1 MTGEPTLLGHTGPAK
16 ARRRGRNRWELALWL
31 FGVFLLVFGL
41 ASVYVVSK
49 QLFAN
54 VDGNS
59 LQSPDLTWRAIA
71 EILYSLLPGVISG
84 SLLCF
89 IVAIGLRAL
98 EGNVARRPAAG
109 LSSPNVAPVA
119 AAVAP
124 VEAAPAASTAPAVA
138 AAAPTAPAATTAPTA
153 STPPTAST
161 ASAAPLDRDYSR
173 FMRPPA
179 DAG

>member
-1 MTGEPTLLGHTGPAK
+1 MTGEPTLLGHTDSAK
-16 ARRRGRNRWELALWL
+16 APRRRRNRWELALWL
-31 FGVFLLVFGL
+31 FGVLLLVFGV

-49 QLFAN
+49 QLFENAN
-54 VDGNS
+54 VNS
-59 LQSPDLTWRAIA
+59 LQSPNATWRAIA
-71 EILYSLLPGVISG
+71 EILYSLLPSVISG

-98 EGNVARRPAAG
+98 EGNVARRPGAV
-109 LSSPNVAPVA
+109 LSSPSAAPVAAA

-124 VEAAPAASTAPAVA
+124 VEAAPHPAPVEV
-138 AAAPTAPAATTAPTA
+138 
-153 STPPTAST
+153 
-161 ASAAPLDRDYSR
+161 ASAAPSDRDYSR